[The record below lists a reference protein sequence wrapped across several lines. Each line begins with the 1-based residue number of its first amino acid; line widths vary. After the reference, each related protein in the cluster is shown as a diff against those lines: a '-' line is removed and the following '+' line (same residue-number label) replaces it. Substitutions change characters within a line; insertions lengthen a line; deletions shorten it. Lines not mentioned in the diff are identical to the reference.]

1 MEYKMSFVR
10 KILGDITG
18 ANQAARGAEQAAQ
31 TQAASADKGIE
42 EQRRQFD
49 ALVQLMSPYVQAG
62 TGALSQQQALIGLQG
77 AEAQQQAM
85 QGFEQSPLFQSLTQ
99 QGENAILQSASA
111 TGGLRGG
118 NVQAALAQFR
128 PQMLNQLIEQQY
140 GRLGGLTTVGQ
151 ASAAGQASS
160 GMQSASNISNLLA
173 NQGAALA
180 GVQLARGNVGR
191 QIFGDVLNI
200 AKTGA
205 QIASA
210 GSGSG
215 GGQGGGG
222 AQFSD
227 RRLKKNIKQIGTRS
241 DGLGVYEFDYIWG
254 GARQIGLMAQE
265 VQSVYPGAVSE
276 SGGYLMVD
284 YSKV

>member
-1 MEYKMSFVR
+1 MSFVR

-18 ANQAARGAEQAAQ
+18 ANKAARGAEQAAQ

-151 ASAAGQASS
+151 TSAAGQASS

-180 GVQLARGNVGR
+180 GGQLARGNVGR

-210 GSGSG
+210 GSRGG